1 MEESDTTNSTTLK
14 IKVTVDTNRDND
26 SKNGITHD
34 PDSPSAPNENSFL
47 QTGSSNI
54 VRSNSMRTS
63 RWDEAM
69 PKHLEPRPPT
79 RPVRKTISRSLSPRP
94 RKPISLASLRPPPPS
109 PTWSGP
115 QDGVTSPTMLL
126 PTRSPTP
133 PQTTGLNTS
142 NNNLPSKAIPIHINI
157 NNKHLETFSSTG
169 WSSAPTTPTSMRK
182 TLEVPGR
189 IGSQSHAF
197 QNNAFLRS
205 DRSTSP
211 SPTRDSSTRGSSRI
225 PRIDTHINKNQ
236 PRNIAESV
244 SPSRYLDNLSS
255 RQKRGESPVIIYDKN
270 SDKYTS
276 PLILEIRKK
285 HETTSGEEK
294 NIGGVKLSN
303 LTPPTSRKLGSLS
316 HDAATCDKNTEKVV
330 ISRSNNLHSET
341 KTSAPSSPRSAT
353 RTALSSAKT
362 KPANSSTP
370 PTLRKIGAS
379 STVNRSKSPSAR
391 KVPCSSGSSSR
402 TSTPTSSSSPR
413 LQNLSSASS
422 SSNNGAQNLYLAQ
435 SPKSPSLV
443 SKFNRSSGR
452 IRIKPL
458 YLTFIFLPRNKN

>member
-1 MEESDTTNSTTLK
+1 MEELDTKNSSTLH
-14 IKVTVDTNRDND
+14 IEVTVDPNRDSIAAND
-26 SKNGITHD
+26 LSTQ
-34 PDSPSAPNENSFL
+34 NEGSL
-47 QTGSSNI
+47 LHPGSSNV

-109 PTWSGP
+109 PTWSGT
-115 QDGVTSPTMLL
+115 QEGVTSPTMLL

-133 PQTTGLNTS
+133 PQMTGIGTS
-142 NNNLPSKAIPIHINI
+142 NNTVTTKTIPIHVNI

-182 TLEVPGR
+182 TLDVPGR
-189 IGSQSHAF
+189 LGSQGSTF
-197 QNNAFLRS
+197 QNNNFLRA

-211 SPTRDSSTRGSSRI
+211 SPTRDPNSKGSSRI
-225 PRIDTHINKNQ
+225 PRIETHINKSQ
-236 PRNIAESV
+236 PRNISDSV

-276 PLILEIRKK
+276 PLVLEIRKK
-285 HETTSGEEK
+285 HETTSSEEK

-316 HDAATCDKNTEKVV
+316 HDAATCDKNTEKNVV
-330 ISRSNNLHSET
+330 IPRSNNLHSET

-353 RTALSSAKT
+353 RAALTSVKT
-362 KPANSSTP
+362 KTTNSSTP
-370 PTLRKIGAS
+370 PTIRKVGTSSTTKRPTSPSCRKIIPG
-379 STVNRSKSPSAR
+379 
-391 KVPCSSGSSSR
+391 SSGSNSH

-413 LQNLSSASS
+413 LQNLSSASTC
-422 SSNNGAQNLYLAQ
+422 SNGGAQNLYLAQ

-452 IRIKPL
+452 IKSLHIH
-458 YLTFIFLPRNKN
+458 FVSSSHVHEN

>member
-1 MEESDTTNSTTLK
+1 MEELGTQNSSTLH
-14 IKVTVDTNRDND
+14 IKVTVESNRDGLEEND
-26 SKNGITHD
+26 FNS
-34 PDSPSAPNENSFL
+34 SNEASLL
-47 QTGSSNI
+47 QPGSSN
-54 VRSNSMRTS
+54 VTRSNSMRTS

-115 QDGVTSPTMLL
+115 HESVTSPTMLL

-133 PQTTGLNTS
+133 PQTTGTS
-142 NNNLPSKAIPIHINI
+142 TSSHTNSTKTIPIHVNI

-182 TLEVPGR
+182 TLDVPGR
-189 IGSQSHAF
+189 LSSQGSTF
-197 QNNAFLRS
+197 QNNTFLRS
-205 DRSTSP
+205 DRSSSP
-211 SPTRDSSTRGSSRI
+211 SPTRDPSMKGSSRI
-225 PRIDTHINKNQ
+225 PRIDTHINKTQ
-236 PRNIAESV
+236 PRNIADSV

-270 SDKYTS
+270 NDKYTS

-285 HETTSGEEK
+285 HETTSSEEK

-303 LTPPTSRKLGSLS
+303 LTLPTSRKLGSLS
-316 HDAATCDKNTEKVV
+316 HDAANCDKNTEKNVF
-330 ISRSNNLHSET
+330 IPRTNNLHSET
-341 KTSAPSSPRSAT
+341 KISAPSSPRSAQ
-353 RTALSSAKT
+353 RAALTSSKT
-362 KPANSSTP
+362 KSTNSSTP
-370 PTLRKIGAS
+370 PTIRKVGTSPAA
-379 STVNRSKSPSAR
+379 NRPSSPSCR
-391 KVPCSSGSSSR
+391 KNPNSSGSSTH

-413 LQNLSSASS
+413 LQNLSSAST
-422 SSNNGAQNLYLAQ
+422 SSNGGAQNLYLAQ

-452 IRIKPL
+452 IKSLYNQLLSSSHELKPNIKC
-458 YLTFIFLPRNKN
+458 K